1 VAAKNVLAV
10 VAATWGVGMAI
21 APLLQIRRILAT
33 RSSLGVSLAYLSV
46 LTIGFALWLAYG
58 ISIRNPALVVSNVA
72 ALLVGA
78 ASLAVAY
85 RFRPRPRLKDGDAG

>member
-1 VAAKNVLAV
+1 MAAKDVLAV
-10 VAATWGVGMAI
+10 VAATWGIGMAV

-46 LTIGFALWLAYG
+46 LTVGFALWLAYG
-58 ISIRNPALVVSNVA
+58 ISIGNAALVVSNIA

-85 RFRPRPRLKDGDAG
+85 RFRPRPRLKDGNAG